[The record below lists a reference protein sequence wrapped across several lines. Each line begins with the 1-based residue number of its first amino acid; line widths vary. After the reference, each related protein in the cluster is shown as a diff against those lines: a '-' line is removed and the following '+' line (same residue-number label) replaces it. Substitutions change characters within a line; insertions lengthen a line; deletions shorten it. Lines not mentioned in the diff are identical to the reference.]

1 MPQPPVAPLPSPRVL
16 TRPMAME
23 LLTPDAAVPIDTTVG
38 YTSRDPHA
46 LSIVFHLLGD
56 EPVVW
61 RVDREMV
68 LAGSLTA
75 VGAGEV
81 HLRPAPDGRLLLR
94 LGPAGHCA
102 MVRCDQEGLARL
114 VRDTFALVPQGTEEN
129 HIDWQPLL
137 ASLGG

>member
-23 LLTPDAAVPIDTTVG
+23 LLTPDAAVPIETTVG

-46 LSIVFHLLGD
+46 LSIVFHLLED
-56 EPVVW
+56 DPVVW

-68 LAGSLTA
+68 LTGALTA
-75 VGAGEV
+75 TGAGEV
-81 HLRPAPDGRLLLR
+81 HLRPAPGGRLLLR
-94 LGPAGHCA
+94 LGPSGHCA
-102 MVRCDQEGLARL
+102 TVRCDQDGLARL
-114 VRDTFALVPQGTEEN
+114 VRDTLALVPQGTEES

-137 ASLGG
+137 ASLRS